1 MRPIIFDFNG
11 TLFFDADI
19 NEWAW
24 RQTINEISKGKI
36 DFDEVYKEFKST
48 RNFVFLTHVF
58 KMLGLPLEEDK
69 INYWAKR
76 KETEYYH
83 RFCKENNR
91 RELSPGAEDLF
102 VYLKENNVPYNLCT
116 ASIKENVDLYFDFIG
131 LNKWFDREKIA
142 YDDGSFENKVSMYK
156 AAAERINTNIED
168 CTVFEDSLKS
178 ISEAAKAGCKHIV
191 AIKNYDPEIKEIV
204 QVIKDFTELDRSI
217 L

>member
-24 RQTINEISKGKI
+24 RQTINEVSGGTI

-48 RNFVFLTHVF
+48 RNYTFLEHIF
-58 KMLGLPLEEDK
+58 KTLGYPLEEDK

-83 RFCKENNR
+83 RFCRENNR
-91 RELSPGAEDLF
+91 KDLAPGAAEFLD
-102 VYLKENNVPYNLCT
+102 YLKENNVPFNLCT

-131 LNKWFDREKIA
+131 LGRWFDREKIA
-142 YDDGSFENKVSMYK
+142 YDDGTFENKVSMYK
-156 AAAERINTNIED
+156 AAAERIGTDIKE
-168 CTVFEDSLKS
+168 CTVIEDSLKS
-178 ISEAAKAGCKHIV
+178 ISEAAKAGCEHIV
-191 AIKNYDPEIKEIV
+191 SIKSYDPETKEII
-204 QVIKDFTELDRSI
+204 QVINDFTELDHGI

>member
-24 RQTINEISKGKI
+24 RQTINEVSGGTI

-48 RNFVFLTHVF
+48 RNYTFLKHIF
-58 KMLGLPLEEDK
+58 KTLGYPLEEDK

-83 RFCKENNR
+83 RFCRKNNR
-91 RELSPGAEDLF
+91 KDLAPGAAEFLD
-102 VYLKENNVPYNLCT
+102 YLKENNVPFNLCT

-131 LNKWFDREKIA
+131 LGRWFDREKIA
-142 YDDGSFENKVSMYK
+142 YDDGTFENKVSMYK
-156 AAAERINTNIED
+156 AAAERIGTDIKE
-168 CTVFEDSLKS
+168 CTVIEDSLKS
-178 ISEAAKAGCKHIV
+178 ISEAAKAGCEHIV
-191 AIKNYDPEIKEIV
+191 SIKSYDPEIKEII
-204 QVIKDFTELDRSI
+204 QVINDFTELDHGI